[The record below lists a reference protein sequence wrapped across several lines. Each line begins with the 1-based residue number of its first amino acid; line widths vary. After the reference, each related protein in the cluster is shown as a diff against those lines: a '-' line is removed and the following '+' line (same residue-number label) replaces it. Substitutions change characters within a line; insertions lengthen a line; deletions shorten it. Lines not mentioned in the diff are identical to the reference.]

1 MRCGPVCLH
10 IVEGWYISKV
20 DLSQLD
26 SVWQSRGH
34 LLLCGVLP
42 LPHNKS
48 IQVCLQLLAG
58 HAAVFSTNGK
68 WHYIICKGSV
78 CLTAG
83 TAVQYNRLT

>member
-1 MRCGPVCLH
+1 MRRGPVCLH
-10 IVEGWYISKV
+10 IVDGWYISKI

-42 LPHNKS
+42 LPHSKS

-68 WHYIICKGSV
+68 CITLSAK
-78 CLTAG
+78 AG
-83 TAVQYNRLT
+83 PAVQYNRLT